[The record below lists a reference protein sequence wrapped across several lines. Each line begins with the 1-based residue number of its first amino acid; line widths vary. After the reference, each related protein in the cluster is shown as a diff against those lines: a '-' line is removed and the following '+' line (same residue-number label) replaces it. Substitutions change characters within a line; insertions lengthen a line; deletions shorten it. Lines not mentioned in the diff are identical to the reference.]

1 MYEREIATIK
11 SQNWVI
17 PNSEIHGLAG
27 YVCRRCNQIE
37 FDGVRNIG
45 YDMTMQAR
53 HICDEEK
60 VKSIKMVPIR
70 PADVRTLN
78 DTAAGIILER
88 LNYLMPGQKYL
99 LAEDLSKSFEII
111 EGLLNTEI
119 AKILLG
125 IPDRYYLYSL
135 GKDERIDWIDRSVSN
150 IGKKTMVKD
159 FEIKELLRM
168 VKSTYAIFEIP
179 IDDIVRRIL
188 ISVTT

>member
-1 MYEREIATIK
+1 
-11 SQNWVI
+11 
-17 PNSEIHGLAG
+17 
-27 YVCRRCNQIE
+27 
-37 FDGVRNIG
+37 
-45 YDMTMQAR
+45 MTMQAR
-53 HICDEEK
+53 HTCDEEK

-70 PADVRTLN
+70 PADVWNLN
-78 DTAAGIILER
+78 DAAAGIILER

-99 LAEDLSKSFEII
+99 LSEDLSKSFEII
-111 EGLLNTEI
+111 EGLFNTEI

-125 IPDRYYLYSL
+125 IPDRYYFYSL

-159 FEIKELLRM
+159 FEIKDLLRR